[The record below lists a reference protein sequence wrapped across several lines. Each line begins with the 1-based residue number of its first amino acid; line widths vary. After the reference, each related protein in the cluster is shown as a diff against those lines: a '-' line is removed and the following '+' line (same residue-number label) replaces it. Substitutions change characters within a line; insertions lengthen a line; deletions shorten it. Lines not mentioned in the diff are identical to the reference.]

1 MRFTGSGQ
9 CGGFD
14 STCIGGSFVGCWRP
28 AWRGNRLAVEAD
40 VAGAASSRDAVAQG
54 LPALIFSIGITG
66 HRSLADDPDLAEAVG
81 GSIGRVLDGISADA
95 DRLPAQG
102 ADGRPTQAGLP
113 QPASSGASLP
123 TRR

>member
-1 MRFTGSGQ
+1 M
-9 CGGFD
+9 
-14 STCIGGSFVGCWRP
+14 
-28 AWRGNRLAVEAD
+28 AVEAD

-102 ADGRPTQAGLP
+102 ANGRPVTLRMVTMLAEG
-113 QPASSGASLP
+113 ADIIGASEAM
-123 TRR
+123 RQ